1 MTLCCLYF
9 TQEKAQNMTDM
20 IQEKAVREAAEAA
33 DKAARERLEPV
44 AKAYLVESEE
54 ADAPIP
60 PCPPQIIRPK
70 LSV

>member
-1 MTLCCLYF
+1 MKESNT
-9 TQEKAQNMTDM
+9 MTDM
-20 IQEKAVREAAEAA
+20 NKANAALEAAKAA